1 MGDKSA
7 IQWTQGNDGSLGATW
22 NPVLGCRKVRLVPEA
37 LTLPLRWKKPRRVF
51 VNSMSDLFHETVPDE
66 FLDQVFA
73 VMARSDGTKLPG
85 RPRVHRLLAAHT
97 FQVLTKRPERM
108 HRYLSD
114 PETQYRIASTV
125 AKAYVG
131 FYPARGGCDWK
142 PWTPWPLP
150 NVHPGVSVEDQ
161 PRADER
167 IPWLLKTPAAVR
179 WVSYEPALDAVD
191 FTKWLPFFWRL
202 PGERRK
208 LGEERAMQTNDDG
221 SVLVQLVGGGI
232 AVRPALDWIVV
243 GGEAGPGARPF
254 DLRWAR
260 AVIAQ
265 CRAAGVPVFVKQL
278 GAFPVYS
285 EEGGQVPQEP
295 FGPGVEGD
303 DAIVVLPGGRVL
315 HRLKL
320 RDRKGGTMDEW
331 WFKELMVREWPKV

>member
-85 RPRVHRLLAAHT
+85 RPRVHRLLGAHT

-161 PRADER
+161 ARANER
-167 IPWLLKTPAAVR
+167 IQWLLTTPAAVR
-179 WVSYEPALDAVD
+179 FLSVEPLLGPVDLWPWLSLSLRPISWVIVGGESGGSPERALVVHNAKFRD
-191 FTKWLPFFWRL
+191 KWLPKHEALAW
-202 PGERRK
+202 
-208 LGEERAMQTNDDG
+208 
-221 SVLVQLVGGGI
+221 
-232 AVRPALDWIVV
+232 VRS
-243 GGEAGPGARPF
+243 
-254 DLRWAR
+254 LRD
-260 AVIAQ
+260 Q
-265 CRAAGVPVFVKQL
+265 CVAAGVPFFFKQW
-278 GAFPVYS
+278 
-285 EEGGQVPQEP
+285 GGPTP
-295 FGPGVEGD
+295 KS
-303 DAIVVLPGGRVL
+303 GGRML
-315 HRLKL
+315 DGR
-320 RDRKGGTMDEW
+320 TWDEY
-331 WFKELMVREWPKV
+331 PP